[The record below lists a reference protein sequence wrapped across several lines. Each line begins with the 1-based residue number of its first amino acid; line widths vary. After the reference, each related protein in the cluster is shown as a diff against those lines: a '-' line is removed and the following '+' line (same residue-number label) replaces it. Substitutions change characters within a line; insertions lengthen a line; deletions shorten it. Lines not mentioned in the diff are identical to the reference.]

1 MKCVQSWNYAKGAHW
16 IWSNS
21 STLYIQRNLL
31 PFTKENLLLVNAM
44 RNNIKEH
51 HLKVAIHKYKLSHS
65 LSISRKQSH
74 RRMQHS
80 ICLTSTND
88 VCSQIGAHCA
98 VFGLFLVLFGIWV
111 QIDND
116 PNLGFCFATAKRKYL
131 AEQRRQN
138 QPRNP
143 NSNRT
148 FARQLN
154 WQEAKQIWWFY
165 CS

>member
-65 LSISRKQSH
+65 LSIRGAAKKNPFFWDIFPKSVYPPTHPRVFVRFGKQKVRFGSKKAIFGEIWGGFEGFGPCLGISH
-74 RRMQHS
+74 PTHPHLGK
-80 ICLTSTND
+80 I
-88 VCSQIGAHCA
+88 SQKNTFF
-98 VFGLFLVLFGIWV
+98 FGSFPHRAWV
-111 QIDND
+111 D
-116 PNLGFCFATAKRKYL
+116 
-131 AEQRRQN
+131 
-138 QPRNP
+138 RN
-143 NSNRT
+143 N
-148 FARQLN
+148 
-154 WQEAKQIWWFY
+154 E
-165 CS
+165 